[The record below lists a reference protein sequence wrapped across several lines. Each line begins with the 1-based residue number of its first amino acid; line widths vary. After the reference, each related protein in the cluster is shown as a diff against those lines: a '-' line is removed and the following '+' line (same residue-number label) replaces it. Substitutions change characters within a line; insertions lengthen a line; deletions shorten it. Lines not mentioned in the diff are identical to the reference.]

1 MTVSMPNIFSSR
13 TTFWKHKAGTFG
25 SPEFKES
32 RMKDK
37 EKREPFY
44 NQIEKYI
51 VVAMFL
57 VMTVIIAVNVFTRF
71 IFNFTLSWGEQLA
84 RLLLVWI
91 SFAGIS
97 WAGKLNAHMRVTAL
111 SLAFK
116 KNPKIFEAVY
126 FLGDVV
132 AAAYGIYMS
141 CEIFKVMN
149 LVRTQG
155 QVLSA
160 LPAVPKWVMYLA
172 GVLGMAGMSIRIIQ
186 RRAGELAAAGRKR
199 REEA

>member
-1 MTVSMPNIFSSR
+1 
-13 TTFWKHKAGTFG
+13 
-25 SPEFKES
+25 
-32 RMKDK
+32 MKDK

>member
-1 MTVSMPNIFSSR
+1 
-13 TTFWKHKAGTFG
+13 
-25 SPEFKES
+25 
-32 RMKDK
+32 
-37 EKREPFY
+37 
-44 NQIEKYI
+44 
-51 VVAMFL
+51 
-57 VMTVIIAVNVFTRF
+57 
-71 IFNFTLSWGEQLA
+71 
-84 RLLLVWI
+84 
-91 SFAGIS
+91 
-97 WAGKLNAHMRVTAL
+97 MRVTAL